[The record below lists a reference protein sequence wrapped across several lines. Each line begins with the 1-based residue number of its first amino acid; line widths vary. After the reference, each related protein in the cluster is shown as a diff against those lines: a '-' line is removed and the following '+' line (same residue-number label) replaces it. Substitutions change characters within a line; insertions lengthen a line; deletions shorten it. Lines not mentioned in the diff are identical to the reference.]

1 MDNRKMIDQL
11 GVTLRYPNLAAG
23 LKNVVAQLDKP
34 NMGYF
39 GSIGH

>member
-11 GVTLRYPNLAAG
+11 GFTLSYPNLEAG
-23 LKNVVAQLDKP
+23 LKNVIAQLDKP

-39 GSIGH
+39 GSVGH

>member
-1 MDNRKMIDQL
+1 MIAQL
-11 GVTLRYPNLAAG
+11 GVNLRYPNLETG
-23 LKNVVAQLDKP
+23 LKNVIAQLDKP